1 MKQKCYKKE
10 KIRPRKTPRQVRQWI
25 RLQPWYY
32 SFKELVMKEW
42 DRPILERLM
51 TLWGF
56 DGAATITNAFDW
68 DKTFQGHKHW
78 QIVDD
83 CFTAWYLSK

>member
-32 SFKELVMKEW
+32 SFKELVMMDW
-42 DRPILERLM
+42 DRPIWERLM

-56 DGAATITNAFDW
+56 DGAATIINAFDW
-68 DKTFQGHKHW
+68 DKTAQGHTHW
-78 QIVDD
+78 QIVDES
-83 CFTAWYLSK
+83 FTAWYLSK